1 VIVQEMD
8 VGLTETNR
16 LRGYDRISARGRIP
30 LGRIPADFLT
40 ENEAVT
46 VDRKR
51 IGGMFTEL
59 STSVVDVAE
68 QMCFQQEEER

>member
-1 VIVQEMD
+1 MVQEMGG
-8 VGLTETNR
+8 GLTETNR

-40 ENEAVT
+40 EKEAVT

-51 IGGMFTEL
+51 IGGILDGL
-59 STSVVDVAE
+59 SASVVDVAE
-68 QMCFQQEEER
+68 QVCFQQEEER